1 MIKKIYFNIAKDLSS
16 FKDLLKLRKVSNY
29 GSTTNAKR
37 VGKIMLDLAENEN
50 ILSKDRIKYFNEQI
64 LDGLES
70 DYGRDIANV
79 KCKQFVFE
87 TGLSVLADLRS
98 CVNQFNVQYS
108 IAFNKKKEI
117 NVLLETITSQLEE
130 VNKTK
135 TIYEANMDN
144 KVKLLE
150 CNRQQL
156 SQINNGEFFLNN
168 SVATLLKTL
177 GRTSEFLF
185 QETDLEIGSNTLHNF
200 GINHTCQRL
209 KYYTDKSEIDKFNNE
224 EPLMVYDIEEVK
236 KSLESLK
243 HFTDG
248 SVESIKEY
256 IKKANVTDL
265 NAQPDE
271 PITNANAWAEC
282 TNKVVTALDR
292 CHKNSNIVIGR
303 IKDLSEV
310 NLKPI
315 EDMINNLEAI
325 YKDIQDPNNDNEE
338 NDKLIED
345 YLQLISIGVVSYNFF
360 LEFNAYDI
368 QTYLIDLN
376 FLAFYSNMLY
386 ELVTQYIKEMNNIYL
401 DKIYKMKEEKERL
414 EEQMRQQKAQEEQAQ
429 QQMQAQQAQAQAP
442 QQVANDNAPANAPVD
457 NSSTVNA
464 NAADGT
470 QVNVPANQPIGQ

>member
-1 MIKKIYFNIAKDLSS
+1 MVKKIYLNIAEDLKY
-16 FKDLLKLRKVSNY
+16 FKELLKLRKVANY
-29 GSTTNAKR
+29 GSTNNVKR
-37 VGKIMLDLAENEN
+37 VGKIMEELATNPN
-50 ILSKDRIKYFNEQI
+50 ILSKDRIEYFNSQV

-87 TGLSVLADLRS
+87 TGLSVLTDLRS
-98 CVNQFNVQYS
+98 CINQFNVQYS

-156 SQINNGEFFLNN
+156 SQMNNGEFFLNN

-177 GRTSEFLF
+177 GRTSEFFF
-185 QETDLEIGSNTLHNF
+185 QETDLEIGANTLHNF

-224 EPLMVYDIEEVK
+224 EPIMVYNVDEVK

-243 HFTDG
+243 HHTDG
-248 SVESIKEY
+248 SVESIKDY

-282 TNKVVTALDR
+282 TNKVVSALDR
-292 CHKNSNIVIGR
+292 CHKNSNVVVGR

-315 EDMINNLEAI
+315 EDMINNLESI
-325 YKDIQDPNNDNEE
+325 YKDVQDPNNDNEE
-338 NDKLIED
+338 NEKLIED

-376 FLAFYSNMLY
+376 YLAFYSNILY
-386 ELVTQYIKEMNNIYL
+386 ELVTQYIKEMNTIYL
-401 DKIYKMKEEKERL
+401 DKIYKMKEEKQRL
-414 EEQMRQQKAQEEQAQ
+414 EEQMRQQKAQEEQVQ
-429 QQMQAQQAQAQAP
+429 QQMQAQQANVNQPVDNNNVPAQ
-442 QQVANDNAPANAPVD
+442 APVD
-457 NSSTVNA
+457 NTATVNA

>member
-1 MIKKIYFNIAKDLSS
+1 MIKKIYLNIAKDLSS
-16 FKDLLKLRKVSNY
+16 FKEILKLRNVANY
-29 GSTTNAKR
+29 GSTNNVKR
-37 VGKIMLDLAENEN
+37 VGKLMEELAKNED
-50 ILSKDRIKYFNEQI
+50 ILPKDRIQYFTEQI

-87 TGLSVLADLRS
+87 TGLSILTDLRS
-98 CVNQFNVQYS
+98 CVNKFNVQYS

-135 TIYEANMDN
+135 GVYEANMDN

-156 SQINNGEFFLNN
+156 SQMNNGEFFLNN
-168 SVATLLKTL
+168 SVSTLLKTL
-177 GRTSEFLF
+177 GRTAEFFF

-224 EPLMVYDIEEVK
+224 EPIMVYNVDEVK

-243 HFTDG
+243 HHTDG
-248 SVESIKEY
+248 SVESIKDY
-256 IKKANVTDL
+256 IKKANVSDL

-271 PITNANAWAEC
+271 PVTNATVWSDC
-282 TNKVVTALDR
+282 TNKVVATLDR
-292 CHKNSNIVIGR
+292 CHKNSNVVISR

-315 EDMINNLEAI
+315 EDMINNLESI
-325 YKDIQDPNNDNEE
+325 YKDIQDPNNENEE
-338 NDKLIED
+338 NNKLIED

-360 LEFNAYDI
+360 LEFNAYDV

-376 FLAFYSNMLY
+376 YLAFYSNILY
-386 ELVTQYIKEMNNIYL
+386 ELVTHYNKEMNNIYL
-401 DKIYKMKEEKERL
+401 DKIYKMKEEKQRL
-414 EEQMRQQKAQEEQAQ
+414 EEQMRQQKAQEEELQ
-429 QQMQAQQAQAQAP
+429 QQAQAQ
-442 QQVANDNAPANAPVD
+442 QANVNVPVDNNNVPAQAPVD
-457 NSSTVNA
+457 NTSTVNA